1 MSAVGWIGLGNLGG
15 PCSAVLAD
23 SGGHDVLGYD
33 VTGKTVSPG
42 NGIPDTPLA
51 TSVRDVVRHT
61 DDVVY
66 VAVQTPHAPKF
77 GGDLQIEDDTP
88 PVDFEYGY
96 LRNAVRT
103 VAHEAET
110 QGKHITIVVVSTVLP
125 GTCNRYIR
133 PLLNNFTRFVYHPFF
148 IALGTVIED
157 FMRPEFVLLGAD
169 SEDYALPV
177 LTLYRENMHTEPAH
191 VVSVESAELA
201 KVAYNTFITMK
212 IVFANTLAEFCES
225 TGADVDE
232 VTGALALG
240 HQRITSPAY
249 MTAGMG
255 DGGACHPRDNIALS
269 ALAAQ
274 QGTSVNLMGF
284 LIAAREM
291 QTMWHVDTIIRWLEL
306 TGMPLVL
313 LGKTYKPGVA
323 STAGSPALLLAN
335 MLDDREIK
343 FAHVDHMVDGV
354 EVISQVIDYDRPC
367 VFFIATQHDVY
378 VDLDY
383 PVGSVVIDPF
393 GYVRS
398 SDLFTL
404 VTPGRKRFN

>member
-1 MSAVGWIGLGNLGG
+1 MGAVGWIGLGNLGG
-15 PCSAVLAD
+15 PCSAALAHV
-23 SGGHDVLGYD
+23 GGHDVLGYD
-33 VTGKTVSPG
+33 ITGKTVSPG
-42 NGIPDTPLA
+42 EGMSDTPVA
-51 TSVRDVVRHT
+51 ASIRDVVRHT

-77 GGDLQIEDDTP
+77 GGELQIEEDTP
-88 PVDFEYGY
+88 PVDFEYAY
-96 LRNAVRT
+96 LQNAVHQ
-103 VAHEAET
+103 VAREAET

-133 PLLNNFTRFVYHPFF
+133 PLLNKFTRLVYHPFF

-157 FMRPEFVLLGAD
+157 FTNPEFVLLGAD
-169 SEDYALPV
+169 SHDDAQRV
-177 LTLYRENMHTEPAH
+177 VTLYTENMHTNPVH
-191 VVSVESAELA
+191 ICSIESAELA
-201 KVAYNTFITMK
+201 KVAYNTFITLK
-212 IVFANTLAEFCES
+212 IVFANTLAEFCQS

-269 ALAAQ
+269 ALATQ
-274 QGTSVNLMGF
+274 HGTSVNLMGF

-306 TGMPLVL
+306 TNMPLVI

-335 MLDDREIK
+335 MLSDREIK
-343 FAHVDHMVDGV
+343 FAHVDHLVDGL
-354 EVISQVIDYDRPC
+354 EVLPQVINYDRAC
-367 VFFIATQHDVY
+367 VFFVATQHDVY
-378 VDLDY
+378 ADLDY
-383 PVGSVVIDPF
+383 PDGSVVIDPF

-398 SDLFTL
+398 NPKISL
-404 VTPGRKRFN
+404 VTPGRKRPL

>member
-15 PCSAVLAD
+15 PCSATLAD
-23 SGGHDVLGYD
+23 VGGHDVLGYD
-33 VTGKTVSPG
+33 ITGKTVSPG
-42 NGIPDTPLA
+42 QGMSDTPVA
-51 TSVRDVVRHT
+51 STIADVVRHT

-77 GGDLQIEDDTP
+77 GGELVIEEDTP
-88 PVDFEYGY
+88 PVDFEYAY
-96 LRNAVRT
+96 LRNAIRT
-103 VAHEAET
+103 IAREAVS
-110 QGKHITIVVVSTVLP
+110 QQKSITIVVVSTVLP
-125 GTCNRYIR
+125 GTCNKYIR
-133 PLLNNFTRFVYHPFF
+133 PLLNQYTRLVYHPFF

-157 FMRPEFVLLGAD
+157 FTQPEFVLLGAD
-169 SEDYALPV
+169 DPADAQRVVAL
-177 LTLYRENMHTEPAH
+177 YSENMHTEPSH
-191 VVSVESAELA
+191 IVSIESAELA

-269 ALAAQ
+269 ALASQ
-274 QGTSVNLMGF
+274 HGTSVNLMGF

-291 QTMWHVDTIIRWLEL
+291 QTMWHVSTIMHWLDM
-306 TGMPLVL
+306 TNFPLVI

-335 MLDDREIK
+335 MLDERELK
-343 FAHVDHMVDGV
+343 FAHVDHMVDGA
-354 EVISQVIDYDRPC
+354 EIISQVIHYDRAC
-367 VFFIATQHDVY
+367 VFFIATQHEIY
-378 VDLDY
+378 ADLDY
-383 PVGSVVIDPF
+383 PDGSVVIDPF
-393 GYVRS
+393 GYVRQN
-398 SDLFTL
+398 DRITL
-404 VTPGRKRFN
+404 VTPGRKRSV